1 MKYIKYF
8 FFSFLNI
15 ILRLEIAFSYFER
28 GIKLSENVTDEPTTR
43 ISTSLD
49 MGICSCDLTNHCDYR
64 CCCDNDCNSE
74 DKKRW
79 EEDDI
84 CLNYKKDRIDDFKCK
99 NNKENF
105 EFNKNKAGLS
115 VKDHIHNIMCVQFDN
130 SGDMGNFYLNE
141 NNKEDEDLNEDLK
154 NWKDKFFKNNIA
166 KNENACQYGDMT
178 NLHIYKADSNGNC
191 IKQNIHCL
199 KPYETSCISKD
210 INELNMFSFYNHT
223 ISYSINKDGKNV
235 TYKDVPKNTIKN
247 SILKKFKVQWE
258 SSNQTTKDL
267 PFGYI
272 QGNPIKITVENSD
285 TVYEN
290 GFFIGMSNRRGLC
303 AKEFSEVS
311 NPTPIL
317 FKRNAMFSCRM
328 DSDLQSTYIYRSF
341 INQKLIIGKSINS
354 TSVVTLEKLSDSDNS
369 IFNNANNDNDILM
382 YLIIFTTKSGKEN
395 SPYEYI
401 EHAKLKAKK
410 KPSQS
415 KRPILSLII
424 KYVELSYSSIS
435 NSKERKPTSLIPF
448 SEEILNELSGKS
460 EKK

>member
-64 CCCDNDCNSE
+64 CCCDNDCSNE
-74 DKKRW
+74 DKKKW
-79 EEDDI
+79 ETDDI
-84 CLNYKKDRIDDFKCK
+84 CLNYNKDRIEDFKCK

-105 EFNKNKAGLS
+105 EYNKNKAGLS

-141 NNKEDEDLNEDLK
+141 ESEIDFDEWKSKFFQNIIEKKEDKCE
-154 NWKDKFFKNNIA
+154 
-166 KNENACQYGDMT
+166 YGDIT
-178 NLHIYKADSNGNC
+178 NDYIYKADSNGNC

-210 INELNMFSFYNHT
+210 IDELRQSSFYSHKK
-223 ISYSINKDGKNV
+223 IYSIDGESV
-235 TYKDVPKNTIKN
+235 TFQDEIKNTQKN

-258 SSNQTTKDL
+258 SENEETKE
-267 PFGYI
+267 PYGYI
-272 QGNPIKITVENSD
+272 QGNPIKITIGNSNN
-285 TVYEN
+285 VYAN
-290 GFFIGMSNRRGLC
+290 GFFIGMSNRRGFC

-311 NPTPIL
+311 NPIPII
-317 FKRNAMFSCRM
+317 FKRNAMFSCRL
-328 DSDLQSTYIYRSF
+328 DSDLNSTYFYKTF

-354 TSVVTLEKLSDSDNS
+354 TSTVTLDKLADSDS
-369 IFNNANNDNDILM
+369 ILNNTNNDILI
-382 YLIIFTTKSGKEN
+382 YLLLFTTKNGKEH

-401 EHAKLKAKK
+401 EHAKLKAIS

-415 KRPILSLII
+415 KRPILSLIV
-424 KYVELSYSSIS
+424 KYVEFSYSSIS
-435 NSKERKPTSLIPF
+435 NSKEGKPTSIIPF

-460 EKK
+460 KKNK